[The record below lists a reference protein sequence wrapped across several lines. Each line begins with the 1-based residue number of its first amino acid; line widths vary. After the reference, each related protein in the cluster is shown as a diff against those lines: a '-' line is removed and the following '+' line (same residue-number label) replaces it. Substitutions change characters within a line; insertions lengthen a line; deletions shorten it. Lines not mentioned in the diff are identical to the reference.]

1 MTTALPS
8 PDQLPGHIVKEGF
21 YYTDSQKEQFV
32 LDYFETG
39 NLKLSAEKLGVPYD
53 SAKLWKR
60 SEWFGELIGRLET
73 EHNKSLKKRL
83 DKIADQALSA
93 MEDRIQNGEE
103 RITKSGKKV
112 NMKANLSSL
121 TMAAGVLLDK
131 AQVLKKVPVQEASAE
146 ETLSRLADMIRNA
159 VKPKMVPYEEATIV
173 ETGRA
178 VSGGISD
185 TISP

>member
-1 MTTALPS
+1 
-8 PDQLPGHIVKEGF
+8 
-21 YYTDSQKEQFV
+21 
-32 LDYFETG
+32 
-39 NLKLSAEKLGVPYD
+39 
-53 SAKLWKR
+53 
-60 SEWFGELIGRLET
+60 
-73 EHNKSLKKRL
+73 
-83 DKIADQALSA
+83 

-131 AQVLKKVPVQEASAE
+131 AQVLKKVPIQEASAE

-173 ETGRA
+173 DQTGRT
-178 VSGGISD
+178 VSGGVSD